1 MRLDHLF
8 LFISL
13 MCLSSAYAADMTY
26 RAASTTEP
34 ATSLTLA
41 TAIQLALDANPEIS
55 VARRERE
62 AVAGAQVQA
71 AVRPNPSVSAFVED
85 TRDATRQTTIQLNQP
100 FELGGKRAARIEAAD
115 VRYEA
120 ADVAI
125 AAKQAEI
132 RATVI
137 AAFYDV
143 LVAQERAALA
153 ESSLQ
158 LAQRASDA
166 ASKRV
171 LAGKISPVEET
182 KAKVAESAVRIERN
196 QAQSQLTT
204 ARKRLTALWG
214 NPAPRFSEVTGEVDQ
229 LPMIAGRGQL
239 SAMLASSPVVRRAQL
254 EVEQRAALAR
264 LEEAKRTPDLT
275 VSMGARRNEE
285 LGLNQAILGVSIPI
299 PVFDRNQ
306 GNLQEAL
313 SRTDKARDELTA
325 LQLQQATQLDAAYE
339 RYEAARQEVEMI
351 RSDILPGAQRAYDAA
366 AKGFEY
372 GKFGFLDVLDAQRT
386 FFLARSQYL
395 NAALRGHQAY
405 ADIER
410 LVGDIDHAASLQ
422 QNAQQSP
429 QQNTQQSAEHSAQTD
444 TPNAAEQTTTM
455 QPAATQPKE

>member
-1 MRLDHLF
+1 MRLYHL

-13 MCLSSAYAADMTY
+13 MWLATAHAADVAY
-26 RAASTTEP
+26 RTVSTTEP
-34 ATSLTLA
+34 ATTLTLA
-41 TAIQLALDANPEIS
+41 TAIQLALEANPEIS

-62 AVAGAQVQA
+62 AVAGAKVQA
-71 AVRPNPSVSAFVED
+71 AIRPNPSVSAFMED

-120 ADVAI
+120 ADAAI

-196 QAQSQLTT
+196 QAQSQLAT

-214 NPAPRFSEVTGEVDQ
+214 NPAPRFSEVAGEVDR
-229 LPMIAGRGQL
+229 LPAIAGLAHL
-239 SAMLASSPVVRRAQL
+239 SAMLPSSPVVRRARL
-254 EVEQRAALAR
+254 EVEQRLALAR
-264 LEEAKRTPDLT
+264 LEETKRTPDLT

-313 SRTDKARDELTA
+313 SRTDKARDELAA

-339 RYEAARQEVEMI
+339 RYEAARQEVELI

-395 NAALRGHQAY
+395 NATLRGHQAY

-410 LVGDIDHAASLQ
+410 LVGDIDHAA
-422 QNAQQSP
+422 P
-429 QQNTQQSAEHSAQTD
+429 IQQSAEQSTQPDAT
-444 TPNAAEQTTTM
+444 NAAEQPTTM
-455 QPAATQPKE
+455 QPAAVQPKE